1 MNQLRCPNCN
11 NNQSDSLQKTADGR
25 LVCVLCGA
33 VVSMPKNEQSDQHSR
48 IVYGYEHIRAF
59 EFKSA
64 METFEGVIKDYPESV
79 DGYWGYLQAY
89 YGIVYVKGYGEN
101 LPKPTFCYA
110 VEQEK
115 IEINKHPHYQ
125 KILELVKDSKQK
137 AIFEQRMKVLTADF
151 QFVKRQVNLKE
162 KYDVFICA
170 KISPLPTTK
179 TVLMDHD
186 EKRTMDWQVA
196 TELYNQL
203 TAPASGKEKPLKVFF
218 SDRSIDGGIEYDK
231 QIWSAMLRS
240 RHILVVGTDNA
251 HLESTWVKSEW
262 RRWLYLIEKDK
273 SRGKDTFIAYIPDRK
288 NWPYIK
294 PDVWDHYRVQITHTE
309 DDMDKLIAKL
319 RRNGSVVTDNSA
331 PEFDMRDVEKIR
343 ALIAYGNY
351 DSAHALLDPLFREHP
366 EVGEFALLSMRLN
379 TNNFTDMSSF
389 SESQMEYAG
398 KHLMLTAK
406 AADNVDYLDAKK
418 AMKVFLANQ
427 KKNKK
432 AEDERRQL
440 EAEQLVRE
448 QDRKRAETQRKNSG
462 AQNRPDG
469 NPYAPARRTHIS
481 ENGEIILYPDE
492 NMDRNLVQ
500 CPNCNCIQSPE
511 KTADGR
517 EVCTVCGTTYKYAT
531 VSPPPPPPS
540 SATSPKNTVLT
551 LVLAC
556 ILGTMGIHS
565 FYVGKIGKGV
575 FLLLTRGFGGL
586 GTAIDIFKI
595 LGGKYKDSN
604 GRYLSTAELK
614 KGGRA
619 LARLAAAIYLLMFF
633 YFALMFIFIFI
644 EFPSGSRFFED
655 FLYSLF

>member
-1 MNQLRCPNCN
+1 MSQLRCPNCN
-11 NNQSDSLQKTADGR
+11 NNQSDSLLKNADGR
-25 LVCVLCGA
+25 LVCALCGA

-59 EFKSA
+59 EFKNA
-64 METFEGVIKDYPESV
+64 MEAFEGVIKDYPDSV

-137 AIFEQRMKVLTADF
+137 TIFEQRMKVLTADF

-240 RHILVVGTDNA
+240 RHILVVGTDKA

-288 NWPYIK
+288 NWPYVK

-309 DDMDKLIAKL
+309 DDMDKLISKL
-319 RRNGSVVTDNSA
+319 RRNGSVVADNSA

-379 TNNFTDMSSF
+379 TNNFTDMSSV
-389 SESQMEYAG
+389 SESQLEYAG

-406 AADNVDYLDAKK
+406 ATDNVEYADAKK
-418 AMKVFLANQ
+418 AMKAFLVVV

-432 AEDERRQL
+432 AEDERRQQ
-440 EAEQLVRE
+440 EAEKLVRE
-448 QDRKRAETQRKNSG
+448 QDRKRAEEQRASAGTQSRTGRNPYGSSVQG
-462 AQNRPDG
+462 SNLYISEDG
-469 NPYAPARRTHIS
+469 EIIRNPYAES
-481 ENGEIILYPDE
+481 D
-492 NMDRNLVQ
+492 M
-500 CPNCNCIQSPE
+500 
-511 KTADGR
+511 TAP
-517 EVCTVCGTTYKYAT
+517 
-531 VSPPPPPPS
+531 SHPPS
-540 SATSPKNTVLT
+540 SPVAASPKNTVLT

-556 ILGTMGIHS
+556 LLGSLGIHS

-595 LGGKYKDSN
+595 LGGKYKDRN
-604 GRYLSTAELK
+604 GLCLSTAEIK
-614 KGGRA
+614 KGGRV
-619 LARLAAAIYLLMFF
+619 LAGLVATFYLLCFLFF
-633 YFALMFIFIFI
+633 VLMIWLALTEM
-644 EFPSGSRFFED
+644 SGSELLPYIFNLIYGF
-655 FLYSLF
+655 